1 MDISPHPHLD
11 FIVGALT
18 AGGGLRD
25 LPPKSPPRV
34 ALAWRGERSE
44 NSYVSQIEVWSLA
57 GSWTSTHATLKGTHK
72 ISENARCLELVSGE
86 DISSCRCLSSR
97 CRGVR
102 SMHPKMRRSELHFIK
117 YSQNKQAHYSIP
129 RN

>member
-1 MDISPHPHLD
+1 MDISLHPHLD

-18 AGGGLRD
+18 AGQGARETF
-25 LPPKSPPRV
+25 PPKFPTRV

-57 GSWTSTHATLKGTHK
+57 RSWTSTHATLKGTHK
-72 ISENARCLELVSGE
+72 TSENARCLELVSGE
-86 DISSCRCLSSR
+86 DTSSCRCLSSR

-102 SMHPKMRRSELHFIK
+102 SMHPKMRSELHFIK